1 MSETTSEIV
10 VSSVFITTVYSKNI
24 IYNIIRFVPRL
35 ELYEVLIPILVGR
48 PNTTGCG

>member
-24 IYNIIRFVPRL
+24 LLDSFP
-35 ELYEVLIPILVGR
+35 G
-48 PNTTGCG
+48 